1 MTSEGLTI
9 WEVLEGVTALAGEVP
24 FFVVRRDGEIVGRSL
39 GAEGFRLGRLELNG
53 RMWGVRTHRLEGDMD
68 ALFGRVWEG
77 ETLLYE
83 SAEGEQRA
91 FRIYTQPL
99 PRVLPQMM
107 LVRLDPTRLSY
118 SRDGVELLPASSYH
132 GMVAF
137 HDLWTRSSKMKEL
150 FQMIERVAEI
160 DVTVLVR
167 GESGTGKERVAQAL
181 HAMSKRAHKPFVAF
195 NCAAFTPT
203 LLESELFGHVK
214 GSFTGAI
221 RDHQGLFAA
230 ADGGTIFLD
239 EIAEMPLELQAKL
252 LRVLQERV
260 YTPVGAT
267 QSRSVDVRL
276 ISATHRSLRQA
287 VLAGTFRE
295 DLMYRLRVVPLWL
308 PPLRDRREDIE
319 PLLSLFLQKITGA
332 RRSPFLRVHPA
343 AMQAL
348 LDHSW
353 PGNVREL
360 QNVVAYASAVGTGDT
375 LLLSFLPPEFREGE
389 GGRLAKVSEAV
400 RPVSSVVSPSL
411 AVGGVGVQAESEIS
425 ILESEREAILD
436 SLRRHHWRKGRA
448 AEELGM
454 HRTTLWRK
462 IKEYGLDR
470 PLGAGDA

>member
-1 MTSEGLTI
+1 
-9 WEVLEGVTALAGEVP
+9 
-24 FFVVRRDGEIVGRSL
+24 
-39 GAEGFRLGRLELNG
+39 
-53 RMWGVRTHRLEGDMD
+53 MWSMREHRLEGDVG
-68 ALFGRVWEG
+68 ALFERMWQG

-83 SAEGEQRA
+83 NADGEQRA
-91 FRIYTQPL
+91 FRIFTQPL
-99 PRVLPQMM
+99 PQVSPTLLLM
-107 LVRLDPTRLSY
+107 RLDPTRLSY
-118 SRDGVELLPASSYH
+118 SRDGVELLSHEKYS
-132 GMVAF
+132 GMMPF
-137 HDLWTRSSKMKEL
+137 HDLWTRSTKMKEL
-150 FQMIERVAEI
+150 FQIIERVAEI

-181 HAMSKRAHKPFVAF
+181 HSMSKRANKPFVAF

-214 GSFTGAI
+214 GAFTGAI
-221 RDHQGLFAA
+221 RDHQGLLAA

-260 YTPVGAT
+260 YTPVGGT
-267 QSRSVDVRL
+267 QPRSVDVRL

-287 VLAGTFRE
+287 VMEGSFRE
-295 DLMYRLRVVPLWL
+295 DLMYRLRVVPLWI

-319 PLLSLFLQKITGA
+319 PLLSLFLQQLSSA
-332 RRSPFLRVHPA
+332 RRHIFSRIHPA

-348 LDHSW
+348 LDHPW

-360 QNVVAYASAVGTGDT
+360 QNVVAYASAVGSGDT
-375 LLLSFLPPEFREGE
+375 LMLSFLPPEFRESDAWHQGSKPPE
-389 GGRLAKVSEAV
+389 ERYEVKPIKPLME
-400 RPVSSVVSPSL
+400 RSSSSDELDLDSPSL
-411 AVGGVGVQAESEIS
+411 A
-425 ILESEREAILD
+425 ESERNAILD
-436 SLRRHHWRKGRA
+436 TLRRHHWRKGRA

-470 PLGAGDA
+470 PFMLPAEGASKSTELRRES